1 MKKLQKT
8 VFGIVLVLM
17 AGLCPTV
24 GAQGAE
30 KGDGACTNC
39 KETASCKQ
47 DVPCAN
53 NGGRTTPDA
62 GTNAVAAAKS
72 PARAAETPD
81 AETNVVAAGAA
92 FDIPPPLRVRM
103 EAAYNIARDKL
114 LSQTER
120 IDICEF
126 IGLNKGGM
134 FTNALEIAKRPRGEM
149 AFCDDGLTEA
159 ERARLWPFDVE
170 AFERTLERK
179 MARDEQG
186 RYRLKVA
193 YVEGQ
198 GGLGTDGN
206 LAVNPTTRW
215 VNSEV
220 ERWAVGQ
227 MDGVFKRVDDKT
239 VCRMYG
245 LEKPVE
251 GMVVWTLDADNGAY
265 FAVLRQE
272 GAWGLRDYIFV
283 LWDGEDGSAIP
294 LAEFTTFPTRREAM
308 TFRSR
313 TGAAANNL
321 AVLEWRHRVNQY
333 LMDPRMI
340 ATLLGKAH
348 RSGLPTALANLKILL
363 DHIPEVADFVAE

>member
-1 MKKLQKT
+1 MKKLKKT

-17 AGLCPTV
+17 AGLCPAIGT
-24 GAQGAE
+24 QGAE

-62 GTNAVAAAKS
+62 
-72 PARAAETPD
+72 
-81 AETNVVAAGAA
+81 ETNVVPSGAA

-103 EAAYNIARDKL
+103 EAAYNAARDKRL
-114 LSQTER
+114 TLTGR
-120 IDICEF
+120 IDVYEF
-126 IGLNKGGM
+126 IGLNKGGT

-149 AFCDDGLTEA
+149 VFCDDGLTEA

-179 MARDEQG
+179 MVRDTQG
-186 RYRLKVA
+186 CYCLKAA
-193 YVEGQ
+193 YAE
-198 GGLGTDGN
+198 GLGALGADGN
-206 LAVNPTTRW
+206 LAANPTIRW
-215 VNSEV
+215 VNGEI

-239 VCRMYG
+239 VCRMFG
-245 LEKPVE
+245 WEEPDE
-251 GMVVWTLDADNGAY
+251 DMTIWTLDADEGRY
-265 FAVLRQE
+265 FAVSRRE
-272 GAWGLRDYIFV
+272 GAWEPRDYFFV
-283 LWDGEDGSAIP
+283 RWDGEDGSAIP
-294 LAEFTTFPTRREAM
+294 LAAFTTFPTRREAM

-321 AVLEWRHRVNQY
+321 AVLEWRHRVNQGF
-333 LMDPRMI
+333 MDPRMI
-340 ATLLGKAH
+340 AALLGRAYE
-348 RSGLPTALANLKILL
+348 SGVPTALANLKILL

>member
-1 MKKLQKT
+1 MNKLQKT
-8 VFGIVLVLM
+8 VFGTVLVLM
-17 AGLCPTV
+17 AGLCPAV
-24 GAQGAE
+24 GAQ
-30 KGDGACTNC
+30 
-39 KETASCKQ
+39 
-47 DVPCAN
+47 
-53 NGGRTTPDA
+53 DA
-62 GTNAVAAAKS
+62 GTNAVAA
-72 PARAAETPD
+72 
-81 AETNVVAAGAA
+81 VVQSGAA

-103 EAAYNIARDKL
+103 EAAYSAACDKL
-114 LSQTER
+114 LSKTER

-126 IGLNKGGM
+126 IGLNNGGV

-149 AFCDDGLTEA
+149 VFCDDGLTEA

-179 MARDEQG
+179 MTRNAQG
-186 RYRLKVA
+186 CYCLKA
-193 YVEGQ
+193 MYAEGL
-198 GGLGTDGN
+198 GGLGTDGS

-220 ERWAVGQ
+220 ERWAVRQ

-245 LEKPVE
+245 LEKPAE
-251 GMVVWTLDADNGAY
+251 GMVVWTLDADSGAY
-265 FAVLRQE
+265 FAVSRRE
-272 GAWGLRDYIFV
+272 GAWGLRDYTFV
-283 LWDGEDGSAIP
+283 LWDGADGSVIR

-333 LMDPRMI
+333 LMDPSMI
-340 ATLLGKAH
+340 ATLLGRAH
-348 RSGLPTALANLKILL
+348 GAGVPAAAANLKILH
-363 DHIPEVADFVAE
+363 DHIPEVADSADE